1 MRKPARPAAR
11 ITIGSGSLLNRII
24 TANARMQMTIV
35 VTSTSARRPRTNA
48 EPAIAPQAPAF
59 YQ

>member
-11 ITIGSGSLLNRII
+11 ITIGSGTFLIR
-24 TANARMQMTIV
+24 TMTTNATMQMTIV

-48 EPAIAPQAPAF
+48 EPAIAPQVPAF

>member
-1 MRKPARPAAR
+1 
-11 ITIGSGSLLNRII
+11 
-24 TANARMQMTIV
+24 MQMTIV

-48 EPAIAPQAPAF
+48 EPAIAPQVPAF